1 MKRGV
6 CINLFRVRVVCKQRT
21 SANVEVP
28 LTRRMTEGIERVFRA
43 LNPVVLHVVAELF
56 GADLKGRTA
65 NYAIFPTT
73 RTLPPFH
80 STQRVAGFAYRSHRL
95 EGENVGNLA
104 CRTAVSTHGPGNRVI
119 KTAAFFQAV
128 GLGIQE
134 FRSSQRANQ
143 VTAQSWIALLQFGI
157 QRVSI
162 IAAVIRF
169 NGAAQFM
176 ALLVSHGPHLVE
188 VNHGGQPFHGGL
200 GNLGFVH
207 QSIPEGYGVDA
218 LILVLHLLN

>member
-1 MKRGV
+1 
-6 CINLFRVRVVCKQRT
+6 
-21 SANVEVP
+21 
-28 LTRRMTEGIERVFRA
+28 MTEGIERIFRA

-65 NYAIFPTT
+65 NHAIFPTT

-80 STQRVAGFAYRSHRL
+80 ITQRVAGFTYLTSRVEGKNVSDLTSRAPVLAY
-95 EGENVGNLA
+95 
-104 CRTAVSTHGPGNRVI
+104 GPGNRVI
-119 KTAAFFQAV
+119 KTATFLQAV

-157 QRVSI
+157 QRVGI

-169 NGAAQFM
+169 NGAAQLM
-176 ALLVSHGPHLVE
+176 ALFVSHGPHLVK

-200 GNLGFVH
+200 GDLGFVH